1 MVRCHRAFTES
12 GLETRLILQIH
23 DELLF
28 EGPEAEMERA
38 EEIAVREMRN
48 AFELDPPLEV
58 NSGSG
63 PDWLSVK

>member
-1 MVRCHRAFTES
+1 
-12 GLETRLILQIH
+12 
-23 DELLF
+23 
-28 EGPEAEMERA
+28 MERA